1 MSDTSG
7 AGTVLSVADLW
18 VSYGH
23 IQALRG
29 VSIEV
34 HEGEFVVL
42 LGSNGAGK
50 STLLNAILGVQP
62 AQRGRV
68 EYLGRDITREK
79 TERLVAAGISM
90 VPEGRGILAGMTVM
104 ENLQLGAYHVR
115 RNATAHINNVLE
127 RFPLL
132 MERRG
137 QNAGTLSGGQ
147 QQLLAIARA
156 LVSSPRLLLVDEP
169 SIGLAP
175 LVINQI
181 LETLAELKQN
191 KQTIL
196 LSEQNARK
204 ALQYADRGY
213 VLHLGTN
220 AVEGTC
226 AELSCDPDVQRAY
239 LGGTEAGVEDETA
252 EGRPEGGDAQ

>member
-1 MSDTSG
+1 MSSASSG
-7 AGTVLSVADLW
+7 GPLLAVTDLW

-29 VSIEV
+29 VNVEV

-50 STLLNAILGVQP
+50 STLLNAILGVHQ
-62 AQRGRV
+62 ADRGHVR
-68 EYLGRDITREK
+68 YLGRDVTRER
-79 TERLVAAGISM
+79 TDRLVAAGISM
-90 VPEGRGILAGMTVM
+90 VPEGRGILAAMTVM
-104 ENLQLGAYHVR
+104 ENLQLGAYHVK
-115 RNATAHINNVLE
+115 RNANAHIATVLE

-132 MERRG
+132 AERRN
-137 QNAGTLSGGQ
+137 QSAGTLSGGQ

-156 LVSSPRLLLVDEP
+156 LVSSPKLLLVDEP

-175 LVINQI
+175 LVVNQI
-181 LETLAELKQN
+181 LETLAEIKQN

-213 VLHLGTN
+213 VLDLGTN
-220 AVEGTC
+220 AVEGVC
-226 AELSCDPDVQRAY
+226 SDLSCNPEVQRAY
-239 LGGTEAGVEDETA
+239 LGGAVQTPDTGPPSS
-252 EGRPEGGDAQ
+252 EGSAR

>member
-1 MSDTSG
+1 MSSG
-7 AGTVLSVADLW
+7 QALHPLLIVSDLW

-23 IQALRG
+23 IQALQG
-29 VSIEV
+29 VTIEV
-34 HEGEFVVL
+34 CQGEFVVL

-50 STLLNAILGVQP
+50 STLLNAILGISP
-62 AQRGRV
+62 ADRGRI
-68 EYLGRDITREK
+68 EYLGRDITHEK
-79 TERLVAAGISM
+79 TERIVASGVSM

-104 ENLQLGAYHVR
+104 ENLQLGAYHVK
-115 RNATAHINNVLE
+115 RNAAAQIDRVLE

-132 MERRG
+132 AERRN
-137 QNAGTLSGGQ
+137 QSAGTLSGGQ

-156 LVSSPRLLLVDEP
+156 LVSRPKLLLVDEP

-175 LVINQI
+175 LVVNQI

-191 KQTIL
+191 DQTIL

-213 VLHLGTN
+213 VLDLGRN
-220 AVEGTC
+220 ATEGTC

-239 LGGTEAGVEDETA
+239 LGGGREVSGEVQSREGEGTTA
-252 EGRPEGGDAQ
+252 

>member
-1 MSDTSG
+1 MTD
-7 AGTVLSVADLW
+7 LSSSSTILRVTDLW

-29 VSIEV
+29 VNIDISR
-34 HEGEFVVL
+34 GEFVVL

-50 STLLNAILGVQP
+50 STLLNAILGVHS
-62 AQRGRV
+62 AERGRV
-68 EYLGRDITREK
+68 EYLGRDVTREK
-79 TERLVAAGISM
+79 TERLVAAGMSM

-104 ENLQLGAYHVR
+104 ENLQLGAYHIR
-115 RNATAHINNVLE
+115 RNANAHIGRVLE

-132 MERRG
+132 MERRN
-137 QNAGTLSGGQ
+137 QSAGTLSGGQ

-156 LVSSPRLLLVDEP
+156 LVSSPQLLLVDEP

-175 LVINQI
+175 LVVNEI
-181 LETLAELKQN
+181 LETLAELRQSD
-191 KQTIL
+191 QTIL

-213 VLHLGTN
+213 VLDLGTN

-226 AELSCDPDVQRAY
+226 DELRCDPEMQRAY
-239 LGGTEAGVEDETA
+239 LGGAKTGSDGPKPGA
-252 EGRPEGGDAQ
+252 EGSRQ

>member
-1 MSDTSG
+1 MSSATS
-7 AGTVLSVADLW
+7 AQAILRVSDLW

-29 VSIEV
+29 INIEV

-50 STLLNAILGVQP
+50 STLLNAILGVHT
-62 AQRGRV
+62 AERGVV
-68 EYLGRDITREK
+68 EYMGRDVTRQK
-79 TERLVAAGISM
+79 TEKLVAAGMSA
-90 VPEGRGILAGMTVM
+90 VPEGRGILADMTVM
-104 ENLQLGAYHVR
+104 ENLQLGAYHVKHKA
-115 RNATAHINNVLE
+115 NEQIEKVLE

-132 MERRG
+132 MERRS
-137 QNAGTLSGGQ
+137 QSAGTLSGGQ

-156 LVSSPRLLLVDEP
+156 LVSSPKLLLVDEP

-175 LVINQI
+175 LVVDEI
-181 LETLAELKQN
+181 LGTLAELKGSN
-191 KQTIL
+191 QTIL
-196 LSEQNARK
+196 LSEQNAKK

-226 AELSCDPDVQRAY
+226 AELRCDLDVQRAY
-239 LGGTEAGVEDETA
+239 LGGSDAA
-252 EGRPEGGDAQ
+252 PESGTISSQGGEK